1 MNIKQLKKELEPWI
15 RSIVRQELKKKEMKS
30 GLLSDEQMDQALKN
44 AQRAM
49 NLLQGFGFGK
59 KEKKDENKMKVEW
72 QE

>member
-44 AQRAM
+44 VQRAM